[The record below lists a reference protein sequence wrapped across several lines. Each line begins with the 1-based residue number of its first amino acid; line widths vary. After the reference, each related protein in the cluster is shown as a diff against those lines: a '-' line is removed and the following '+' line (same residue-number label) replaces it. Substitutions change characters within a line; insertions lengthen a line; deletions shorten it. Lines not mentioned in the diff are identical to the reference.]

1 MEYVEK
7 FFEMDLVAFTLGLII
22 AGLAL
27 VFMYELAV
35 KIGNTFGIEFTHIRQ
50 RREEHELLVK
60 TSENLTKLQEKQEE
74 DRIRSDKHDEEI
86 RQEIEE
92 FALELKNALVEQ
104 KKQLNTYAQNRIDDR
119 EKSKEIRQELN
130 CSIDKLAEG
139 AVERKEQIKAL
150 MCGTMELL
158 GDKIDQRF
166 SKYIAMKGIPEN
178 EVAEFDGLWNAYHN
192 ELKGNHGRTEKYKY
206 VKEHLPV
213 LPIKINPI
221 YEEGKSTK

>member
-1 MEYVEK
+1 MEYIEK
-7 FFEMDLVAFTLGLII
+7 FFELDFVSLVIGLTIS
-22 AGLAL
+22 GLAL
-27 VFMYELAV
+27 VFIYELV
-35 KIGNTFGIEFTHIRQ
+35 IKVMKIFGIELTHIRQ

-60 TSENLTKLQEKQEE
+60 TVENLDKLQEKQDM
-74 DRIRSDKHDEEI
+74 DRTRYDKHDEEI
-86 RQEIEE
+86 RKEI
-92 FALELKNALVEQ
+92 ATITTELKEALIEQ
-104 KKQLNTYAQNRIDDR
+104 KQQMNTYAENRVKDR
-119 EKSKEIRQELN
+119 EKSREIRQELN
-130 CSIDKLAEG
+130 ESIDKLAEG

-192 ELKGNHGRTEKYKY
+192 ELNGNHGRTQKYKY

-213 LPIKINPI
+213 LPIEINPI
-221 YEEGKSTK
+221 YEEDNTGK

>member
-1 MEYVEK
+1 MEYIER
-7 FFEMDLVAFTLGLII
+7 FFEIDLVSFTLSLIV

-27 VFMYELAV
+27 VFVYELAV
-35 KIGNTFGIEFTHIRQ
+35 KIGNVLGIEFSHVRQ

-60 TSENLTKLQEKQEE
+60 TSENLAKLQERQEQE
-74 DRIRSDKHDEEI
+74 SLRSDRNDEEI

-92 FALELKNALVEQ
+92 LTQELKDAILEQ
-104 KKQLNTYAQNRIDDR
+104 KKQLDTYDENRVVDR
-119 EKSKEIRQELN
+119 EKSREVRQEIN
-130 CSIDKLAEG
+130 NSIDKLAEG
-139 AVERKEQIKAL
+139 AAERKEQIKAL

-192 ELKGNHGRTEKYKY
+192 ELHGNHGRTQKYKY

-213 LPIKINPI
+213 LPIEINPI
-221 YEEGKSTK
+221 YEEENTEK

>member
-1 MEYVEK
+1 MEYLEK
-7 FFEMDLVAFTLGLII
+7 FLEMDLVSFTLNMVV
-22 AGLAL
+22 AGIAL
-27 VFMYELAV
+27 VFVYELLV
-35 KIGNTFGIEFTHIRQ
+35 KIGEIFGIEFTHVRQ
-50 RREEHELLVK
+50 RREEHELLVN
-60 TSENLTKLQEKQEE
+60 TSKSLAKLEEIQEE

-92 FALELKNALVEQ
+92 FAQELKEAIIEQ
-104 KKQLNTYAQNRIDDR
+104 KKQLNTYAENRISDR
-119 EKSKEIRQELN
+119 EKSKEVRRELN
-130 CSIDKLAEG
+130 NSIDKLAEG

-178 EVAEFDGLWNAYHN
+178 EVSEFDGLWNAYHN
-192 ELKGNHGRTEKYKY
+192 ELNGNHGRTQKYKY

-213 LPIKINPI
+213 LPIEINPI
-221 YEEGKSTK
+221 YEEEKSEK